1 MSICTLCP
9 HHCDLKEGS
18 RGRCLAR
25 ICQDGRIIS
34 DNYGVITSL
43 ALDPIEKKPLARFC
57 PGSRILS
64 VGSFGC
70 NLSCPFCQ
78 NSFYNHFPAKT
89 LCKLSFTHGN
99 IFEITG
105 SGAHEE
111 VLQIPIITTFSGI
124 KNPLANG
131 SFPAEPG

>member
-78 NSFYNHFPAKT
+78 NH
-89 LCKLSFTHGN
+89 
-99 IFEITG
+99 EI
-105 SGAHEE
+105 SH
-111 VLQIPIITTFSGI
+111 
-124 KNPLANG
+124 
-131 SFPAEPG
+131 PAELSELKNHSRIIMPEILYRQLLT